1 MYNFNQMPAPPVMN
15 YQYAVDAFG
24 NRIPVETYAPQQPY
38 QNTYQQPQYYQQP
51 APVEVQPQQKQ
62 YNGIGANFSNLIGTN
77 VSVPVGPQVPTEKPK
92 RKRKSSESKDGKEEV
107 VSAKA
112 ENIAMVE
119 EVSYTET
126 FQDTTRM
133 LKGAI
138 AQVDELAGEIK
149 IELDKIRSTNNMKGK
164 YTYLANLS
172 GALSGLIGTKVTA
185 IREINSSIKA
195 ANDAEYRRYKDIR
208 ATDAQDD
215 SKAIMDM
222 YNAYIHTPVGSIP
235 GIQYQQPSTYDI
247 TAMGMNGI
255 VKVDSVSQ
263 ETRDAGFNN
272 FLSNLTPE
280 QNAMIHEGNPNIQ
293 EVIIYD
299 QATGKKYFDWIDAST
314 GKSVPN
320 MPKTDPSFL
329 EDYTIDPR
337 TRTAKNINLHNTMKV
352 IYTNEGVLNEY

>member
-1 MYNFNQMPAPPVMN
+1 MYDFNQMPAPPSMN
-15 YQYAVDAFG
+15 YQYAIDAFG
-24 NRIPVETYAPQQPY
+24 NKIPVETYAPQQQFQTP
-38 QNTYQQPQYYQQP
+38 YQQPVYVEPQYQQSSKGLG
-51 APVEVQPQQKQ
+51 V
-62 YNGIGANFSNLIGTN
+62 NFSGLINTN
-77 VSVPVGPQVPTEKPK
+77 VSVPVGPQVPAEKPK
-92 RKRKSSESKDGKEEV
+92 RKRKSATQSSEDGKTEV
-107 VSAKA
+107 VSTKA

-119 EVSYTET
+119 EMSYTET

-138 AQVDELAGEIK
+138 AQVDELASDIK

-215 SKAIMDM
+215 AKVIMDM

-235 GIQYQQPSTYDI
+235 GVQYQQPTTYDI

-255 VKVDSVSQ
+255 VKVDSVNQ

-272 FLSNLTPE
+272 FLNNLTPE

-299 QATGKKYFDWIDAST
+299 QATGKKYFDWRDLST
-314 GKSVPN
+314 GQSVPN
-320 MPKTDPSFL
+320 MPRTDPSFL

-337 TRTAKNINLHNTMKV
+337 TRTAKNINIHNTMKV